1 MLHRK
6 LGNTGI
12 AVSKIA
18 LGTMY
23 FGSETSE
30 EDAFAILD
38 TFVEAALEKVSAPQ
52 SGGYPYGAF
61 GEGQRGRPLQD
72 GKPAAT
78 PPYTVGSKH
87 PTAIPA
93 ASAATV

>member
-6 LGNTGI
+6 LGKTGI

-23 FGSETSE
+23 FASETSE

-38 TFVEAALEKVSAPQ
+38 TFVEAGGNLIDNRRCICWWRLGTDHRALV
-52 SGGYPYGAF
+52 
-61 GEGQRGRPLQD
+61 RR
-72 GKPAAT
+72 
-78 PPYTVGSKH
+78 
-87 PTAIPA
+87 TA
-93 ASAATV
+93 S